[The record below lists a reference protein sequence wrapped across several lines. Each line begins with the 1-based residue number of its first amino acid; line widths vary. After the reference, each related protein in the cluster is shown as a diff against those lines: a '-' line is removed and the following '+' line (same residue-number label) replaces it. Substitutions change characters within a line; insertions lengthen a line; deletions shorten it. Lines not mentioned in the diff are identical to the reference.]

1 MKGFRRK
8 KKVLKEGW
16 SLSSIFSSGVLTSYA
31 LKQLCTCSVVMGGAA
46 LLPTISEYLLCV
58 LFIQVLFFADF
69 SQTATSSV
77 SSSLQQC
84 IEEKIHSVTSELVDQ
99 LLTLP
104 NVVWVEL
111 SGHLG
116 VTINNCF
123 SFTVLPKPSGLLKR
137 NKNKLCADV
146 PGKNQCTVS
155 DLGEDSAERE
165 ATEYVHVSAT
175 GFGKDS
181 IENEATK
188 CVPETGWGNDSA
200 EREATEHVHVSV
212 TGFGKDSIENAGT
225 KCAPETG
232 WGNDSAEKEATE
244 HVAETSLSKN
254 FIKSKATE
262 HASET
267 DLDKDA
273 TESEATEQVLE
284 TALDRDAAEDSSG
297 GCLPLPSFCYVISI
311 MSPLTKGHPSW
322 TDHQD

>member
-1 MKGFRRK
+1 MILGQGLCEVKGFRK

-181 IENEATK
+181 IEN
-188 CVPETGWGNDSA
+188 
-200 EREATEHVHVSV
+200 
-212 TGFGKDSIENAGT
+212 AGT

-311 MSPLTKGHPSW
+311 MSPLTKGHPLM
-322 TDHQD
+322 D